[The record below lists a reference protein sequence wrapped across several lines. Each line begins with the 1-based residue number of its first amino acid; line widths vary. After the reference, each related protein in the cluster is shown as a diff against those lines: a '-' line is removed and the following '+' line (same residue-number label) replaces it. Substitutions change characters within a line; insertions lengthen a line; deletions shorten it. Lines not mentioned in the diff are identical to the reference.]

1 MDELLLPPPA
11 ALLDTDTP
19 LDTGPLLDVDPPR
32 DP

>member
-1 MDELLLPPPA
+1 MDELLMPPPA

-19 LDTGPLLDVDPPR
+19 LDMDPLLDVDTPL